1 MFRGPPQRGADHPLI
16 KDAIKARAKK
26 GLDEKDSGRDWV
38 VATLKRH
45 ALVDG
50 NFSAEITQ
58 RIATQE
64 DHNVPWWV
72 VLRCHNLAQVEPADL
87 PGGR

>member
-1 MFRGPPQRGADHPLI
+1 MFRDRLSVVPDHPLI

-26 GLDEKDSGRDWV
+26 GLDEKSFKEGDWV

-50 NFSAEITQ
+50 NFSRRDHPAHRHPGRSQ
-58 RIATQE
+58 RALVGGAGAPQ
-64 DHNVPWWV
+64 
-72 VLRCHNLAQVEPADL
+72 
-87 PGGR
+87 PGPD